1 MRFWLEQQSQET
13 KPEALFPQPPVVRFI
28 CERDRCACGRRLTVQ
43 KTRKKTVF
51 GLIGPFKAHE
61 TVLECKTCR
70 RAYFSDALLRQV
82 PPRCNVAY
90 AVMIYVGKAL
100 FQQHRNGSEILADLA
115 SRNIRLSPSEITY
128 LGRKFIMY
136 LAEAHRRTTPGIRK
150 AMQMA
155 GGYILHLD
163 AMHEGDSPALM
174 TGIDSL
180 SEIVLGNVKLP
191 SERAD
196 HIAKFLRKI
205 RKDYGQPAAC
215 VHDMG
220 RGICTAVKEV
230 FPGVL
235 DFICHF
241 HFLRDI
247 GKDFLDLAYGVMR
260 KRLQH
265 LAASTRLQ
273 TLKRELFRR
282 LEQDEDGARA
292 VAGAIAASELPE
304 ESDQFRDAVT
314 YSLILWALNGKNAGD
329 GYGYPFDRPLLT
341 FVDRLADI
349 HRQMPKLMA
358 GPSGGNQR
366 IKNPLVK
373 LREITRDIFSDKQLS
388 NAVRELH
395 WRTEV
400 FDRLRDAMRIA
411 RPGGKNGLN
420 DEGDAEAMTSI
431 REGVEAFRR
440 NLDEDNRLKSDRLAL
455 KMAAQIDKYHAKLFA
470 DPIELE
476 TPAGKIIV
484 YPQRTNN
491 ILERFFRDW
500 RRGYRR
506 RTGDNSMCRSL
517 QAMLADT
524 PLVKNLDNPKY
535 MGILL
540 NGCADLEELFC
551 GLTDRYTGKLMDQA
565 KKERQVLPGYKELMR
580 MPNLVEHIKNLS
592 VGHA

>member
-13 KPEALFPQPPVVRFI
+13 KPEALFPQPPVIRFI
-28 CERDRCACGRRLTVQ
+28 SERDRCACGRRLTVQ

-61 TVLECKTCR
+61 TVLECKRCN
-70 RAYFSDALLRQV
+70 RAYFSEALLRQV

-100 FQQHRNGSEILADLA
+100 FQQHRNGPDILADLA

-136 LAEAHRRTTPGIRK
+136 LAEAHRRTTPKIRK
-150 AMQMA
+150 TMQMA

-220 RGICTAVKEV
+220 RGICTAVREV

-247 GKDFLDLAYGVMR
+247 GKDFLDPAYAMMR
-260 KRLQH
+260 KRLQR
-265 LAASTRLQ
+265 LSASTRLQ

-292 VAGAIAASELPE
+292 IAGAIAASELPE

-329 GYGYPFDRPLLT
+329 GYGFPFDRPLLT

-358 GPSGGNQR
+358 GPASSNQR
-366 IKNPLVK
+366 IKNALVK
-373 LREITRDIFSDKQLS
+373 LRGITRDIFSDKQLS

-420 DEGDAEAMTSI
+420 DEGDTEAMTSI

-440 NLDEDNRLKSDRLAL
+440 DLDNDNRLKSDRLAL

-476 TPAGKIIV
+476 TSAGKIIV

-500 RRGYRR
+500 RRGYRK

-535 MGILL
+535 MVMLL

-551 GLTDRYTGKLMDQA
+551 GLTDRSTGKLMDQA
-565 KKERQVLPGYKELMR
+565 KKERQVLPGYKALMR
-580 MPNLVEHIKNLS
+580 MPNLVEHIENLS